1 MAIDLQAI
9 APRRRWPW
17 FVAGL
22 IFVAGGLWTA
32 AWHYAADKAE
42 TAIAGWRA
50 REAKAGRIY
59 ACATQTIG
67 GFPFRIDIH
76 CSGPSAE
83 FRSAQP
89 PATVKWKNLHIVA
102 SVFSP
107 TRLVA
112 EFTGPMTVAEPGR
125 LPMIAGDWKRASV
138 TMEGLP
144 TAPERIT
151 LAFGELR
158 FERLADG
165 GNEPLFRAKSGE
177 LVGRLI
183 EGTVMRNPVIELQ
196 LKLNAA
202 VLPKQ
207 GVLAAASPDVA
218 GQALDRLAAAP
229 VDADIT
235 ALLRGL
241 RNFAPKSWEQRFR
254 EIEAAGGRLEVIKAR
269 VQRGDVISLTSGRLG
284 LSPRGRLHGELRMT
298 IVQIDKLFADLGL
311 DRLLEQATAPGTQL
325 GAMIDRLPPQLG
337 DIVRQRAAPAVIAG
351 VNALG
356 EPAELEGKK
365 ARIVPLRFLDG
376 VVSIG
381 PIPLGRTPPLF

>member
-1 MAIDLQAI
+1 MAIDLQAT

-22 IFVAGGLWTA
+22 IFVAGLWTA

-42 TAIAGWRA
+42 TTIAGWRA
-50 REAKAGRIY
+50 REAKVGRVY
-59 ACATQTIG
+59 ACATQTVG

-89 PATVKWKNLHIVA
+89 PATVKWKDLHIVA

-112 EFTGPMTVAEPGR
+112 EFTGPMTVAEPGQ
-125 LPMIAGDWKRASV
+125 LPVIAGDWKRASV
-138 TMEGLP
+138 TVEGLP

-151 LAFGELR
+151 LAFGEVR
-158 FERLADG
+158 FERLAGG
-165 GNEPLFRAKSGE
+165 GNEPLFSANSGE
-177 LVGRLI
+177 LVGRLV
-183 EGTVMRNPVIELQ
+183 EGAVTRNPVIEVQ
-196 LKLNAA
+196 LKLKGA

-207 GVLAAASPDVA
+207 HVLMVANPELA
-218 GQALDRLAAAP
+218 GQALDRLAEVP

-235 ALLRGL
+235 ALVRGL
-241 RNFAPKSWEQRFR
+241 RNLAPKSWAQRFR
-254 EIEAAGGRLEVIKAR
+254 EIQAAGGRLEVTKAR
-269 VQRGDVISLTSGRLG
+269 VQRGDVISLTSGQLG

-298 IVQIDKLFADLGL
+298 IVQIEKLFADLGL
-311 DRLLEQATAPGTQL
+311 DRLMEQATAPGTQL

-337 DIVRQRAAPAVIAG
+337 NIVRQRAGPVVIAG
-351 VNALG
+351 IGAIG
-356 EPAELEGKK
+356 EPAELEGRK
-365 ARIVPLRFLDG
+365 ARTVPLRFSDG
-376 VVSIG
+376 MASIG
-381 PIPLGRTPPLF
+381 PVPLGRTPPLF

>member
-1 MAIDLQAI
+1 MATDLKAT

-22 IFVAGGLWTA
+22 ILVAGLWTA

-42 TAIAGWRA
+42 TTIAGWRA
-50 REAKAGRIY
+50 REAKVGRIY

-83 FRSAQP
+83 FRGAQP
-89 PATVKWKNLHIVA
+89 PATVKWKDLHIVA

-151 LAFGELR
+151 MAVGELR
-158 FERLADG
+158 FERVAGG
-165 GNEPLFRAKSGE
+165 GNERLFSVKSGE
-177 LVGRLI
+177 LVGRLV
-183 EGTVMRNPVIELQ
+183 EGTVTRNPVIELH
-196 LKLNAA
+196 LKLNGA

-207 GVLAAASPDVA
+207 SALTAANTDVA
-218 GQALDRLAAAP
+218 GEVLDRLAEAP

-241 RNFAPKSWEQRFR
+241 RNFAPKSWAQRFR
-254 EIEAAGGRLEVIKAR
+254 EIEAAGGRLEVTKAR
-269 VQRGDVISLTSGRLG
+269 VQRGDVVSLTSGQLG

-298 IVQIDKLFADLGL
+298 IVQIEKLFADLGL
-311 DRLLEQATAPGTQL
+311 DRMMERATAPGTQL

-337 DIVRQRAAPAVIAG
+337 NIVRQRAAPAVIAG

-365 ARIVPLRFLDG
+365 ARTVPLRFSDG
-376 VVSIG
+376 LASIG